1 MKYKLL
7 IAATIVCF
15 ALTGCKQKRIEAIEV
30 TMEQFEEHP
39 TWTDSNPDAFWE

>member
-7 IAATIVCF
+7 IVAAIICF
-15 ALTGCKQKRIEAIEV
+15 ALTGCKQKRTEV

-39 TWTDSNPDAFWE
+39 TWTADSTNNFWE

>member
-7 IAATIVCF
+7 IVAAIICF
-15 ALTGCKQKRIEAIEV
+15 ALTGCKQKRTEV